1 MSSDYKALEL
11 LNGDWFELESDP
23 GLFTLLL
30 EDFGVKD
37 VAVEEVYDISEK
49 PSGPVYGFV
58 FLFRW
63 NGKGRRRK
71 GTLAEDT
78 YVDKPSI
85 VNNMFFANQVMPNS
99 CATHALLSVLLNC
112 DGIELGPRLTEMKE
126 FCRGL
131 DPETKGY
138 TIASSLHLARSHNRY
153 ATSSQP
159 SGKKQSQQRPIF
171 AGRIYEADTFH
182 YVSYVPIGDRLFE
195 LDGLKPGPIDHG
207 PWGNHEE
214 WTDLFLRVISDRIAD
229 ANSDIHFSLMAV
241 VVDHLPKVSKE
252 LEATHEKLESLL
264 TQVMEKCTQPMLVDQ
279 LDDLVEQSTVSL
291 SDSDYLTVIE
301 AVTKW
306 ICLNSDDIKEVPN
319 KEPLKSLIKTVSQII
334 EVEKREEDI
343 RKRMIELME
352 TKQRYYNEFVYR
364 SHNYFPFIEQ
374 LLTTLSEKKSQN
386 GIKQVVSCKKRK
398 SSVNKPPNKKLRVL

>member
-1 MSSDYKALEL
+1 MWLWKKYTTSLRSRLVLCMDLCFCLGGTERV
-11 LNGDWFELESDP
+11 G
-23 GLFTLLL
+23 
-30 EDFGVKD
+30 
-37 VAVEEVYDISEK
+37 EEKI
-49 PSGPVYGFV
+49 
-58 FLFRW
+58 
-63 NGKGRRRK
+63 
-71 GTLAEDT
+71 
-78 YVDKPSI
+78 
-85 VNNMFFANQVMPNS
+85 MPNS

-112 DGIELGPRLTEMKE
+112 DDIELGPRLTEMKE

-153 ATSSQP
+153 ATSGQP

-207 PWGNHEE
+207 PWGSHEE

-241 VVDHLPKVSKE
+241 VVDHLPKVSRE
-252 LEATHEKLESLL
+252 LEATHEQLQSLL
-264 TQVMEKCTQPMLVDQ
+264 TQAIEKCTQPTLPEQ
-279 LDDLVEQSTVSL
+279 LKSLLGNTEQSTE

-301 AVTKW
+301 TITKW
-306 ICLNSDDIKEVPN
+306 ICSNQTLVNNDKAKGVTN
-319 KEPLKSLIKTVSQII
+319 MEPLHSLIEIVSQII
-334 EVEKREEDI
+334 EVEKREENC
-343 RKRMIELME
+343 RKLMIELME

-374 LLTTLSEKKSQN
+374 LLASLSEKNSQN
-386 GIKQVVSCKKRK
+386 GIKQMVSCKKRK
-398 SSVNKPPNKKLRVL
+398 NSANKPPNKKLRIL